1 MKVISGDFFKKE
13 NPGHYPLLANLSET
27 FWLSLVLE
35 NDALFWQHFET
46 IKYVST
52 FILHIINDSS
62 FAPLESRKFTNYQTL
77 DTFTI

>member
-27 FWLSLVLE
+27 FWRSLVLE
-35 NDALFWQHFET
+35 NDTLFWQHFET

-52 FILHIINDSS
+52 FILHN
-62 FAPLESRKFTNYQTL
+62 
-77 DTFTI
+77 